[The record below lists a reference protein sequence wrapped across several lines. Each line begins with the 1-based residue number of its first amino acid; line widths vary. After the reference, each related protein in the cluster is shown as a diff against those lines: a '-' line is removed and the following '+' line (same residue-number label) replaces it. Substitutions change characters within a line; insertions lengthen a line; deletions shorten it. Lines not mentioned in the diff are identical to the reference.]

1 MIRERC
7 SCGSK
12 FESDSN
18 QAIKLWREWRR
29 KHICSERPD
38 PVEAT
43 TSAETR
49 IETTI
54 GFAPNWHPGREDPAL
69 EE

>member
-7 SCGSK
+7 SCGAK
-12 FESDSN
+12 FETN
-18 QAIKLWREWRR
+18 EVEAVKLWREWR
-29 KHICSERPD
+29 HVHQCSEAPD
-38 PVEAT
+38 PVEAN

-49 IETTI
+49 IETSL

>member
-1 MIRERC
+1 MISERC
-7 SCGSK
+7 SCGGK

-38 PVEAT
+38 ALEAN

-49 IETTI
+49 IETQI
-54 GFAPNWHPGREDPAL
+54 GFTPNWHPGREDPAL
-69 EE
+69 DE